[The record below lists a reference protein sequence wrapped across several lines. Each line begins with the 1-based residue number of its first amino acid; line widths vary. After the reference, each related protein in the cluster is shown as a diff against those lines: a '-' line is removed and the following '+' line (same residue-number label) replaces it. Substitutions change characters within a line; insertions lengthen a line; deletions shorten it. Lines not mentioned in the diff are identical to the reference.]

1 MNHIYRPVWNPVQR
15 VLLALSE
22 CATARDKL
30 SAGTTRV
37 GSLPSSVLLAGSAV
51 AAQAAAPARSL
62 SAAQQSGFSLIE
74 VLVSI
79 LLLSLGMLGAVGM
92 QTTAMQSNREA
103 RSQAV
108 ATTFARELA
117 EKMRG
122 NHTVAIQT
130 TAANNP
136 YLFDT
141 TLTGTSSVASFSAN
155 CFTTGC
161 PTAANVATWDVADWQ
176 GRVQA
181 ALPTPRVKVC
191 FDDSPFDSS
200 GKPRWACTDNG
211 DVAVLKMSWTRNN
224 TAGTLEF
231 AASSGVPV
239 VVVPLTAGSSQ

>member
-1 MNHIYRPVWNPVQR
+1 MEQKSISPHN
-15 VLLALSE
+15 A
-22 CATARDKL
+22 AT
-30 SAGTTRV
+30 
-37 GSLPSSVLLAGSAV
+37 
-51 AAQAAAPARSL
+51 PARAL
-62 SAAQQSGFSLIE
+62 TAAQSGFSLVE
-74 VLVSI
+74 VLVAI
-79 LLLSLGMLGAVGM
+79 VVLSLGMLGAVGM

-122 NHTVAIQT
+122 NKTVAIQT
-130 TAANNP
+130 TSANNP
-136 YLFDT
+136 YLFDS
-141 TLTGTSSVASFSAN
+141 TLTGTSSVATFTVN

-161 PTAANVATWDVADWQ
+161 PLATDAATWDVADWQ

-191 FDDSPFDSS
+191 FDKNPFDSA
-200 GKPRWACTDNG
+200 GMPRWACTDDG

-224 TAGTLEF
+224 TAGTLTF

>member
-1 MNHIYRPVWNPVQR
+1 MEQASITSSQYSAAAP
-15 VLLALSE
+15 
-22 CATARDKL
+22 AT
-30 SAGTTRV
+30 
-37 GSLPSSVLLAGSAV
+37 SLV
-51 AAQAAAPARSL
+51 AAQA
-62 SAAQQSGFSLIE
+62 GFSLIE
-74 VLVSI
+74 VLVAI
-79 LLLSLGMLGAVGM
+79 VVLSLGMLGAVGM

-122 NHTVAIQT
+122 NHAVAIQT
-130 TAANNP
+130 SSTNNP
-136 YLFDT
+136 YLFDS
-141 TLTGTSSVASFSAN
+141 TLTGTSSVATFTVN

-161 PTAANVATWDVADWQ
+161 PVAKDAAAWDVADWQ

-181 ALPTPRVKVC
+181 TLPTPRVKVC
-191 FDDSPFDSS
+191 FDQSPFDSV
-200 GKPRWACTDNG
+200 GKPRWACTDDG